1 MVEVLADTAV
11 ALPPLDR
18 ALAARLVARTRISRA
33 LADFRDL
40 RAVDMDAVLDVLVGV
55 SELSLALPEV
65 VSMDINPLFACPEG
79 AIVVDVRLQLRAGK
93 TA

>member
-1 MVEVLADTAV
+1 
-11 ALPPLDR
+11 
-18 ALAARLVARTRISRA
+18 VARTRISRA

-65 VSMDINPLFACPEG
+65 VSMDINPLFAGPEG
-79 AIVVDVRLQLRAGK
+79 AIVVDVRLQLRAEG